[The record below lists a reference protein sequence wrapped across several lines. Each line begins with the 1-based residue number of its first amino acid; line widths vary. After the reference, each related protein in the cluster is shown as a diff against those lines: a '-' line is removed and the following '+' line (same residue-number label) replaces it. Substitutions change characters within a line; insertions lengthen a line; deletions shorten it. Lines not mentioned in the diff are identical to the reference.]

1 MSTGLSAFIIIL
13 TSLNII
19 GACWLMLSMRRRRG
33 GEAAPGAETTGHV
46 WDGDLAEY
54 NNPLPRWWLWLFF
67 ISVAFSLV
75 YLFLYPGLGSYA
87 GRLGWTSTGQHAA
100 LQRDSEAQAQHIMA
114 RYSGK
119 TVAELR
125 ADPDALKIGRNLF
138 ANNCAPC
145 HGADAHGNVGFPNLT
160 DPDWL
165 YGGSPEQVE
174 ATING
179 GRAGVMIA
187 WQDVLGSAGVEDVL
201 AYVLSLSGRAM
212 PAGDAAAG
220 AKLFATDCIACHG
233 ADGKGNPLIGAPNL
247 TDQTWLYGGSVDA
260 IRTSI
265 ARGRQGH
272 MPAQLARL
280 GELRV
285 RLLAAYVLSLG
296 NTNGNTSGAGNG
308 ATSQ

>member
-1 MSTGLSAFIIIL
+1 MSTGLSAFVIIL

-19 GACWLMLSMRRRRG
+19 GAAWLMVAMRRRHSDD
-33 GEAAPGAETTGHV
+33 AAPGAETTGHV

-67 ISVAFSLV
+67 ITVAFSIGYLV
-75 YLFLYPGLGSYA
+75 LYPGFGNFA
-87 GRLGWTSTGQHAA
+87 GRLGWTSAGQHAA
-100 LQRDSEAQAQHIMA
+100 LQRDSEKQAQQIMA
-114 RYSGK
+114 RYAGK
-119 TVAELR
+119 SVTELR
-125 ADPDALKIGRNLF
+125 SDPEALKIGRNLF

-145 HGADAHGNVGFPNLT
+145 HGSDAHGNVGFPNLT
-160 DPDWL
+160 DQDWL

-174 ATING
+174 TTISG
-179 GRAGVMIA
+179 GHAGVMIA
-187 WQDVLGSAGVEDVL
+187 WQDVLGSAGVENVV
-201 AYVLSLSGRAM
+201 AYVLSLSGRTL
-212 PAGDAAAG
+212 PAGDTAAG
-220 AKLFATDCIACHG
+220 EKLYATDCIACHG
-233 ADGKGNPLIGAPNL
+233 ADGKGNTLLGAPNL

-265 ARGRQGH
+265 SKGRQGH

-296 NTNGNTSGAGNG
+296 NANGSAGDGA
-308 ATSQ
+308 ASQ